1 MKKIEFS
8 AGFRIW
14 HWLTVLSVFGAL
26 FTVLLRSTFLDKKAV
41 AGILTQKLAA
51 FGVHLDPEQ
60 AIGVAK
66 AIRAPMWEWHYIFAL
81 GLGAAIALRLLLM
94 ATGRAELPL
103 LKVLRA
109 PERMERFKATIHL
122 LICLAILVIALTGAL
137 YYYHDALGLAKESVH
152 WAKEL
157 HEALLWPL
165 VLLIAAHIGGVI
177 RYELTTK
184 ECLVSR
190 MIHGDEVRC

>member
-1 MKKIEFS
+1 M
-8 AGFRIW
+8 
-14 HWLTVLSVFGAL
+14 
-26 FTVLLRSTFLDKKAV
+26 
-41 AGILTQKLAA
+41 
-51 FGVHLDPEQ
+51 HLDPEQ
-60 AIGVAK
+60 AIEAAK

-109 PERMERFKATIHL
+109 PDAMERFKAAIHL
-122 LICLAILVIALTGAL
+122 LICLTILLIALTGAL
-137 YYYHDALGLAKESVH
+137 SYYHDALGLAKESVH
-152 WAKEL
+152 WVKDL

-165 VLLIAAHIGGVI
+165 VLLIAAHIGRVI
-177 RYELTTK
+177 RHELTSK